1 MQKKEATKQESKDK
15 EQMNKKNN
23 QEVIKKT
30 RRYTIIYIYI
40 INIQFYKYI
49 YIYLINNNIYIQNW
63 RFIKFIRKHYESSKN
78 T

>member
-40 INIQFYKYI
+40 
-49 YIYLINNNIYIQNW
+49 
-63 RFIKFIRKHYESSKN
+63 
-78 T
+78 